1 MSFEKIVYLL
11 QEMASEEKSQF
22 ASRILDTL
30 VAACQ
35 CLPKQHGVDGFSTI
49 SIHSVYWHSL
59 DSHKVNNRLS
69 QEKWLNVIIERK
81 WTKINI
87 KYITKISQ
95 ITIII
100 IVSKAT
106 TLIYWY
112 I

>member
-49 SIHSVYWHSL
+49 SIHSVY
-59 DSHKVNNRLS
+59 
-69 QEKWLNVIIERK
+69 
-81 WTKINI
+81 
-87 KYITKISQ
+87 
-95 ITIII
+95 
-100 IVSKAT
+100 
-106 TLIYWY
+106 
-112 I
+112 